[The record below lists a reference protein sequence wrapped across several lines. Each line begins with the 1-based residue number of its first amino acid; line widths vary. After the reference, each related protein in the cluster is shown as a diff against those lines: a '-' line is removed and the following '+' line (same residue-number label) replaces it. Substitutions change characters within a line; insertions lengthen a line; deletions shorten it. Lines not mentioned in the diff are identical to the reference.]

1 MIDRCKKHLQGQII
15 MERTLII
22 IKPDG
27 VQRSLVGEVI
37 ARFERRGLRIA
48 GLKLMRISRPLAE
61 EHYAEHKGKPFYEG
75 VVQYMTSSP
84 VVVMVL
90 EGPNAVQVARQT
102 MGATH
107 PVNAAP
113 GTIRAD
119 FGLDVSRNLVHGS
132 DKPETAEREIALYFK
147 PEELITYQRATDTW
161 LTE

>member
-1 MIDRCKKHLQGQII
+1 

-48 GLKLMRISRPLAE
+48 GLKLMRISRALAE

-75 VVQYMTSSP
+75 TVRYMTSAP

-90 EGPNAVQVARQT
+90 EGPNAIQAARQT
-102 MGATH
+102 MGKTH
-107 PVNAAP
+107 PLEAAP
-113 GTIRAD
+113 GTIRGD
-119 FGLDVSRNLVHGS
+119 FGLDIARNLVHGS

-147 PEELITYQRATDTW
+147 PEELVSYQRVTDAW
-161 LTE
+161 LSE